1 MMLMKAIVI
10 GKLKDKMMQSR
21 CDEYAKWIGS
31 YAKLEVR
38 ELADSTPEQEGQAIV
53 RELDKDRNAYVVV
66 LSEEGREFTTRQF
79 AEHLGQLDRKVIFV
93 IGGPYGHIPAVKQ
106 RANLLWSL
114 SKLTFTHELAR
125 LLLFEQLFRTLN
137 LNAGGHYHND

>member
-1 MMLMKAIVI
+1 MMLMKAIVV

-38 ELADSTPEQEGQAIV
+38 ELADSTPEQEGQAIIK
-53 RELDKDRNAYVVV
+53 ELDKDRNAYVVV

-93 IGGPYGHIPAVKQ
+93 IGGPYGHSDAVKQ

-137 LNAGGHYHND
+137 LNAGGRYHND

>member
-1 MMLMKAIVI
+1 MMLMKAIVV

>member
-1 MMLMKAIVI
+1 MMLMKAIVV

-31 YAKLEVR
+31 YAKIEVR

>member
-1 MMLMKAIVI
+1 MMLMKAIVV

-114 SKLTFTHELAR
+114 SKLTFTHEIAR
-125 LLLFEQLFRTLN
+125 LLLYEQLFRAVNILH
-137 LNAGGHYHND
+137 GGHYHNP

>member
-1 MMLMKAIVI
+1 MLMKAIVV

-31 YAKLEVR
+31 YAKIEVR

>member
-1 MMLMKAIVI
+1 MLMKAIVI

>member
-1 MMLMKAIVI
+1 MLMKAIVV

>member
-1 MMLMKAIVI
+1 MLMKAIVV

-38 ELADSTPEQEGQAIV
+38 ELADSTPEQEGQAIIK
-53 RELDKDRNAYVVV
+53 ELDKDRNAYVVV

-93 IGGPYGHIPAVKQ
+93 IGGPYGHSDAVKQ

-137 LNAGGHYHND
+137 LNAGGRYHND